1 MSSLSE
7 PELSTMVN
15 KILNELVP
23 EFNVKV
29 QNAILFMNIYLF
41 LVILTAVIS
50 FINIILSVK
59 LVRRIKGVYRNV
71 DSNVDR

>member
-7 PELSTMVN
+7 PEMSTMVN

-41 LVILTAVIS
+41 LVILAAVLS

-59 LVRRIKGVYRNV
+59 LVRRIKGNVY
-71 DSNVDR
+71 SNVDR

>member
-59 LVRRIKGVYRNV
+59 LVRRIKDVY
-71 DSNVDR
+71 SNVDR

>member
-59 LVRRIKGVYRNV
+59 LVRRIKGVYN
-71 DSNVDR
+71 NVDR

>member
-59 LVRRIKGVYRNV
+59 LVRRIKGVY
-71 DSNVDR
+71 SNVDR